1 MKRQKQVIRRK
12 FNPNCQ
18 KDAPTVWYITKDGTL
33 SQDEKEAVNKI
44 RRTRKFNL
52 DTANNRYV
60 EVR

>member
-1 MKRQKQVIRRK
+1 MKRQKQTIRRK

-33 SQDEKEAVNKI
+33 SQNENEAKNKI
-44 RRTRKFNL
+44 RRNRKFNY
-52 DTANNRYV
+52 DSANNRYV